1 MTKKIEKSIE
11 SIPQISAKEE
21 EKYIV
26 LNLEELHKEKPRVSI
41 KEIKATYKLVK
52 MLESE
57 KKSTTKLKK
66 QDYSS

>member
-1 MTKKIEKSIE
+1 MKDKIEKSIE
-11 SIPQISAKEE
+11 TIPQISLKKES
-21 EKYIV
+21 KHSV
-26 LNLEELHKEKPRVSI
+26 LKLEDLDKEKPRASI

-57 KKSTTKLKK
+57 KKNIAKLKK